1 MALTFIDKNVL
12 LIHKLDRAFSQ
23 KVANCDIIAR
33 YVNGS
38 DCDIVLLIKYYM
50 AEEPLFLNLYQTI
63 QIGDLWQMQAKISQ
77 NKPKKE
83 FAYALVGT
91 AAFLAIVLLI
101 GISAF
106 LRPAGNHVA
115 PEAAVEE
122 ATEEAVAEEATAEP
136 AAEADAATTEDAA
149 VEAAADAPADEATA
163 TAEAEADTAD
173 TEAPAE
179 AIETQ
184 PATEEAAPAEAEA
197 TEEATET
204 AQ

>member
-1 MALTFIDKNVL
+1 MAD
-12 LIHKLDRAFSQ
+12 A
-23 KVANCDIIAR
+23 
-33 YVNGS
+33 
-38 DCDIVLLIKYYM
+38 
-50 AEEPLFLNLYQTI
+50 
-63 QIGDLWQMQAKISQ
+63 SQ

-122 ATEEAVAEEATAEP
+122 ATEEAVAEGATAEP
-136 AAEADAATTEDAA
+136 AAEAEAATTEDVA
-149 VEAAADAPADEATA
+149 
-163 TAEAEADTAD
+163 AEADTAD

-179 AIETQ
+179 A
-184 PATEEAAPAEAEA
+184 